1 MKKIA
6 LLVSAVALPLAVPSV
21 AQAQE
26 TTSAHPYVGAQVGYH
41 NLGVDESD
49 IDTAGFNLDDSALIY
64 GGYAGVDFDL
74 GKSAVIGV
82 EGNLALGNGPIDA
95 EYGIAGRIGF
105 RAKGGT
111 VIFARGGYQWINI
124 DGAGLIGVDENL
136 IDDDDLDV
144 SDTVG
149 DFLVGVGA
157 DIAVGKNMG
166 LRVAVD
172 TVSFDTLRPTVG
184 LHVRFFFARY
194 LPSLFKGSLASGVIP
209 RRAFADG
216 RRPP

>member
-21 AQAQE
+21 AYAQD
-26 TTSAHPYVGAQVGYH
+26 TASSAHPYVGAQVGMH
-41 NLGVDESD
+41 DLGVSESD
-49 IDTAGFNLDDSALIY
+49 IDTGGFDLDDNALIY

-82 EGNLALGNGPIDA
+82 EGNFNLGNGPIDS
-95 EYGIAGRIGF
+95 EYGVAGRIGF

-111 VIFARGGYQWINI
+111 VIFARAGYQWINI
-124 DGAGLIGVDENL
+124 DGSGLIGVDESL

-144 SDTVG
+144 SDTIG
-149 DFLVGVGA
+149 DYLVGVGA

-184 LHVRFFFARY
+184 LNMRF
-194 LPSLFKGSLASGVIP
+194 
-209 RRAFADG
+209 
-216 RRPP
+216 